1 MNTLLPT
8 NCSAISRKQMKHE
21 SVMHASARMLN
32 ANTCAAIDGE
42 SPKLNI
48 ARLANPFVSTAHACP
63 RFPRR
68 PLTTETEDPNPPPP
82 TPPPSLVVV
91 GGFPS
96 LALTPP
102 ASLRPEHSGASSC
115 RAPFL
120 AHHSFVASRSAQ
132 FGTMSVAYSSTFDD
146 GSVGGVF
153 CRSQRSM
160 ASRSYVYPVCVT
172 TTGSRKSS
180 WVIGA
185 SEAVGGIRARAPG
198 SSDRVQEPGDEP
210 ELRDPHALLHRDA
223 ARHRDDRAGEEGAA
237 RRDRRRSSAPTP
249 RFLVVRVRASST
261 ARRPFEANS
270 LNAGFKKYLARSP
283 NALASP
289 PEARVRPSR
298 APGTSRGR
306 RERTRARVKTRRART
321 RARSDADA
329 RSIGARESGG
339 VTVHVYTSDNLLSYS
354 QRACFLTPFRP
365 TIDQIDR

>member
-1 MNTLLPT
+1 
-8 NCSAISRKQMKHE
+8 MKHE

-68 PLTTETEDPNPPPP
+68 PLTTETEDPNTPPP

-180 WVIGA
+180 WVIGHRRL
-185 SEAVGGIRARAPG
+185 SGGSARARPARRTAYRSPVTNPSCGIPMRFSTATRRVIATTGRARRAPRAATVDARARRRRG
-198 SSDRVQEPGDEP
+198 SSSSAS
-210 ELRDPHALLHRDA
+210 AL
-223 ARHRDDRAGEEGAA
+223 
-237 RRDRRRSSAPTP
+237 RRRRGDLS
-249 RFLVVRVRASST
+249 
-261 ARRPFEANS
+261 RRI
-270 LNAGFKKYLARSP
+270 R
-283 NALASP
+283 
-289 PEARVRPSR
+289 
-298 APGTSRGR
+298 
-306 RERTRARVKTRRART
+306 
-321 RARSDADA
+321 
-329 RSIGARESGG
+329 
-339 VTVHVYTSDNLLSYS
+339 
-354 QRACFLTPFRP
+354 
-365 TIDQIDR
+365 